1 MATNEVLVRADSTV
15 FIFTH
20 PSEYSAQTNGVIG
33 TRTSDIDVDEGVTTG
48 LAEESIKVDL
58 GVDHAEFYEV
68 MTTFQLEDDPTVGG
82 TLDFYWSNS
91 HITTAAVGNLG
102 TASGASGAF
111 AARNG
116 LTLAELLKQLI
127 FIGSASAGINNNDDT
142 NDGLQIIQVG
152 TFAPGAQRYG
162 SMIMHNNTSVTME
175 DAVEFAIRMT
185 PVIPDIQAAL

>member
-1 MATNEVLVRADSTV
+1 MPTTTLIRTDSTV
-15 FIFTH
+15 IIFTH

-33 TRTSDIDVDEGVTTG
+33 TRTHDIDVDEGVTTG

-58 GVDHAEFYEV
+58 GVNHAEAYEV
-68 MTTFQLEDDPTVGG
+68 MCTFQMEDDITAGG

-91 HITTAAVGNLG
+91 HSATAAVGNLA

-116 LTLAELLKQLI
+116 LTLAELLNQLI
-127 FIGSASAGINNNDDT
+127 YVGSAQVGINNDGDT
-142 NDGLQIIQVG
+142 NDGLQIAPVG
-152 TFAPGAQRYG
+152 TFIPGAQRYG

-175 DAVEFAIRMT
+175 DAVEFAIRMK
-185 PVIPDIQAAL
+185 PVEPEFQDA